1 MERRLEKFQT
11 NSLVTFFKLYLLY
24 TFNRFSD
31 HTRNN
36 IFKRIIHI
44 LWTHIIKGC
53 KCNFLYLQK
62 KNPDRSPVIQE
73 IHVFWLVVGYRKW
86 TDSGG
91 KAGRDGKFLCSGQFW
106 HVSHTTQI
114 THWSWITFRSTLVW
128 LWASWYPTKTF
139 LSENKKSFIISMTVI
154 SFKTKFSLKI
164 LHYTHSHL
172 R

>member
-1 MERRLEKFQT
+1 MEQCLEKFQT
-11 NSLVTFFKLYLLY
+11 NSLVTFFKSYLLY

-53 KCNFLYLQK
+53 KCNFLYLEK
-62 KNPDRSPVIQE
+62 KTRDRSPVIQE

-114 THWSWITFRSTLVW
+114 THRLLILDHIPLDISLIVS
-128 LWASWYPTKTF
+128 F
-139 LSENKKSFIISMTVI
+139 LIPYKNIFVRK
-154 SFKTKFSLKI
+154 
-164 LHYTHSHL
+164 
-172 R
+172 